1 MTHYL
6 LSRLVPLL
14 RFARPAGRAFTLIE
28 LLVVVAVLA
37 ILAAIAI
44 PNMLEAQI
52 RSKVSRSRAD
62 MRSLAT
68 ALESYHVDNGRYPPN
83 VVHENVRVAPEML
96 TTPLAYIS
104 SIPHDPFR
112 SNREDERLRR
122 YEYHNVLEQVL
133 SGAWGWPPND
143 LRRYGM
149 WRFTSLGPM
158 REYLPWIPYDPT
170 NGTVSAG
177 NILRTQASPDGSI
190 PFTYWDPDQPNI

>member
-1 MTHYL
+1 MTWL
-6 LSRLVPLL
+6 LSRPVALL
-14 RFARPAGRAFTLIE
+14 RFARGAWRAFTLIE

-44 PNMLEAQI
+44 PNLLEAQI
-52 RSKVSRSRAD
+52 RSKVSRARAD

-68 ALESYHVDNGRYPPN
+68 ALESYCVDNGRYPPN
-83 VVHENVRVAPEML
+83 VLHEGVRVAPEML
-96 TTPLAYIS
+96 TTPMAYIT

-112 SNREDERLRR
+112 TEREGDRLRR
-122 YEYHNVLEQVL
+122 YEYHNVLEQVQ

-149 WRFTSLGPM
+149 WRFTSLGPQ
-158 REYLPWIPYDPT
+158 REYMPWIPYDAT

-190 PFTYWDPDQPNI
+190 PFVYWDPAQPNI